1 MSLFTWGLR
10 GGSVLNVCQYSN
22 CYKQIRWVFVGLS
35 FQFIAHVDIHDTF
48 SRIQLICASV
58 WSNIPSVKAKS
69 KNLCGRR
76 GGGLAIGSSD
86 QIWECHSL
94 CTHSLIYRGG
104 KDLWKLSSK
113 EFSETKSKYTKST
126 TSVET
131 VLHLIKFC
139 QDLSDMVW
147 CRDVGDLGHSLPFP
161 LWPSPPKWGG
171 GVGRGVANSVQ
182 CHNSALL
189 IGGGPLLF
197 PNILTVGKY
206 RHLRV
211 ENAAA
216 TVST

>member
-94 CTHSLIYRGG
+94 CTDITHSLALQGRKGSLKIIFQWFLGDKIKVHQKYNISRERVALHKVLPGFDGHGVVSWCGG
-104 KDLWKLSSK
+104 SRSQPSLS
-113 EFSETKSKYTKST
+113 FMTFT
-126 TSVET
+126 T
-131 VLHLIKFC
+131 
-139 QDLSDMVW
+139 QM
-147 CRDVGDLGHSLPFP
+147 
-161 LWPSPPKWGG
+161 GG
-171 GVGRGVANSVQ
+171 WN
-182 CHNSALL
+182 
-189 IGGGPLLF
+189 
-197 PNILTVGKY
+197 
-206 RHLRV
+206 
-211 ENAAA
+211 
-216 TVST
+216 